1 MKVLLK
7 KSYKRLFRGLF
18 ANDINTDCKEGHY
31 YLIFNFQ
38 PTQGVSMVHAGQI
51 ERLKKDSRELSHYI
65 HKLEKRGKNDIAYKL
80 ARRQSFLD
88 AAIEQVESRIRG

>member
-1 MKVLLK
+1 
-7 KSYKRLFRGLF
+7 
-18 ANDINTDCKEGHY
+18 
-31 YLIFNFQ
+31 
-38 PTQGVSMVHAGQI
+38 MVHAGQI